1 MVPLSFLP
9 YNPVLTGL
17 RDRAMLLIAFYIAI
31 TAEAMTAALAAG
43 RRNMDWFGVCLI
55 ACVTA
60 VGGGT
65 IRDLLLDHYPLFW
78 VENPYVLLLVCG
90 AALLTIPLARVM
102 DKLRWPFLLL
112 DALGLVVFTVIGCNI
127 GIEAGVHP
135 IIVIVAG
142 MVTGTAGGILRDVL
156 CNDVPLIFQ
165 GELYATVSMVAGII
179 YFVGLL
185 NGLPVEVMAT
195 IAIVVGFTLRVL
207 ALRFKWEMP
216 KFVYDR
222 DMRK

>member
-1 MVPLSFLP
+1 
-9 YNPVLTGL
+9 
-17 RDRAMLLIAFYIAI
+17 MLLIAFYIAI

-43 RRNMDWFGVCLI
+43 RRKMDWFGVCLI

-60 VGGGT
+60 LGGGT
-65 IRDLLLDHYPLFW
+65 IRDILLDHHPLVW

-90 AALLTIPLARVM
+90 AALLTIPLARLV
-102 DKLRWPFLLL
+102 DRLKWPFLLL

-135 IIVIVAG
+135 IVVIVAG

-156 CNDVPLIFQ
+156 CNDIPLIFQ
-165 GELYATVSMVAGII
+165 GELYATVSIITGILYFAGLSAGVPIDMMII
-179 YFVGLL
+179 GC
-185 NGLPVEVMAT
+185 
-195 IAIVVGFTLRVL
+195 IAFGFTLRVL
-207 ALRFKWEMP
+207 ALAFKWEMP